1 MEIWREQYE
10 SKWESSPNFGVK
22 MKKIKPPPEDTH
34 RETNSSHLK
43 IGHPKRKRFHSGYP
57 FACAKICLFQGGYI
71 LQSSKRLFLF
81 QIPLPSSQS
90 MLKVHC
96 RCTPSWKG
104 KMSFIGKFHYP
115 SVFQKNIK
123 GTISIRWL
131 SPFLNI
137 CTFLFGEKLAT
148 HWIVPFDHITLLDCI
163 YSRCWCERLISP
175 FSSSPPVKF
184 RTKRLSG
191 NKHLYLRNFKQWQ
204 ITGDWKKRV
213 RC

>member
-1 MEIWREQYE
+1 MLLQNSLAVHPVEIWREKYE
-10 SKWESSPNFGVK
+10 SKWESSANFGVK

-43 IGHPKRKRFHSGYP
+43 IGHPKRKRLYSGYP

-71 LQSSKRLFLF
+71 LQSKRLFLF

-137 CTFLFGEKLAT
+137 WSIYALFFLEKNWQNIGLF
-148 HWIVPFDHITLLDCI
+148 H
-163 YSRCWCERLISP
+163 LIIWDYWTVSTVGAVDVSVSYQP
-175 FSSSPPVKF
+175 S
-184 RTKRLSG
+184 
-191 NKHLYLRNFKQWQ
+191 
-204 ITGDWKKRV
+204 
-213 RC
+213 